1 MARQT
6 TRGGTGRGGSG
17 RGGRGSGGAGAPPGD
32 GETPVEGYVEPIEIQ
47 EEMERSFLEY
57 SMSVIV
63 ARALPDVRDGL
74 KPVHRRIL
82 YSMFDRGLRPDRP
95 HNKCA
100 KVVGDVMGT
109 YHPHGDS
116 AIYEALARM
125 VQEFSLRHP
134 LIDGHGS
141 FGGRSPD
148 DGPAAMRYTECRLAP
163 LALELMADIDEE
175 TVDMVANYDGSDEE
189 PVVLPGRFPNL
200 LINGSQGIAVGMATN
215 IPPHNMG
222 EVIDAAIHVLN
233 NPGATPD
240 DLMQFVKGPDFP
252 TGALIL
258 GRQGILDAYRTG
270 RGSIKMRAVA
280 EIEEGRVGD
289 RIVVTEFPYQ
299 TSVEVI
305 EQKITDLVRS
315 GDLDGISELRNASAN
330 QQPQLVIELKR
341 DANANVV
348 LNNLFKQ
355 TPLQTSFGVNMLAL
369 VDGVPRTLNLAQA
382 LSHYIDHQIVV
393 VTRRSQ
399 YRLKKARDRAH
410 IVEGLLKAIDML
422 DLVIATIR
430 GSDDRPA
437 ARTALMATPFEF
449 SEEQATHILD
459 MTLGRLTRLGRTEL
473 EEEMAKLLETI
484 AELEAILGDDTKLRG
499 VIATE
504 MGAIREKYADAR
516 RSIITHDPGEMGVED
531 LIDDEEIVVTMT
543 KGGYIKSVAA
553 AAFRTQGRG
562 GRGVQG
568 ARLKEE
574 DLVSQVVHTSAHTY
588 LLLFSNHG
596 KVYRLRG
603 HEIPMKERT
612 ARGTAAV
619 NLVPLAPNESIQAI
633 IATREFSPDQ
643 YLVFATAQGQVKK
656 TAMSEYDKSRREGFI
671 AINLRQGDEL
681 VRVVATS
688 GNDDI
693 FEVTRGGM
701 TIRFN
706 EADVRAM
713 GRDAAGVRGIRL
725 KADDIVVSC
734 DVAEDDTDI
743 LLVTDAGYG
752 KRTKLER
759 FNRQARGGQGVR
771 GIRLTGKRGSVV
783 AAFMVA
789 LDEEILLVSSGG
801 VVIRTAAR
809 EIASQG
815 RDATGVR
822 VMNLDEGQSVAAVA
836 RVTAENDDE

>member
-1 MARQT
+1 
-6 TRGGTGRGGSG
+6 
-17 RGGRGSGGAGAPPGD
+17 
-32 GETPVEGYVEPIEIQ
+32 
-47 EEMERSFLEY
+47 
-57 SMSVIV
+57 
-63 ARALPDVRDGL
+63 
-74 KPVHRRIL
+74 
-82 YSMFDRGLRPDRP
+82 
-95 HNKCA
+95 
-100 KVVGDVMGT
+100 
-109 YHPHGDS
+109 
-116 AIYEALARM
+116 
-125 VQEFSLRHP
+125 
-134 LIDGHGS
+134 
-141 FGGRSPD
+141 
-148 DGPAAMRYTECRLAP
+148 
-163 LALELMADIDEE
+163 
-175 TVDMVANYDGSDEE
+175 
-189 PVVLPGRFPNL
+189 
-200 LINGSQGIAVGMATN
+200 
-215 IPPHNMG
+215 
-222 EVIDAAIHVLN
+222 
-233 NPGATPD
+233 
-240 DLMQFVKGPDFP
+240 
-252 TGALIL
+252 
-258 GRQGILDAYRTG
+258 
-270 RGSIKMRAVA
+270 MRAVA
-280 EIEEGRVGD
+280 EIEEGTGGD

-305 EQKITDLVRS
+305 EQKISDLVRA
-315 GDLDGISELRNASAN
+315 GELDGIKEVLNSSAN
-330 QQPQLVIELKR
+330 QQPRLVIDLKR

-369 VDGVPRTLNLAQA
+369 VDTVPRTLNLAQA
-382 LSHYIDHQIVV
+382 LSHYIDHQIEVI
-393 VTRRSQ
+393 TRRSEF
-399 YRLKKARDRAH
+399 RLRKRQERAH
-410 IVEGLLKAIDML
+410 IVEGLLRAIDML
-422 DLVIATIR
+422 DAVIATIR
-430 GSDDRPA
+430 GSDDRPT
-437 ARTALMATPFEF
+437 ARTALMADPFSF
-449 SEEQATHILD
+449 SETQAEHILD
-459 MTLGRLTRLGRTEL
+459 MTLGRLTRLGRSQL
-473 EEEMAKLLETI
+473 EEELAKLLEEI
-484 AELEAILGDDTKLRG
+484 AELQAILADDTKLRG

-504 MGAIREKYADAR
+504 MTEIRDKFANPR
-516 RSIITHDPGEMGVED
+516 RSVITHDPGEMGVED

-574 DLVSQVVHTSAHTY
+574 DLVSQVVHSSAHAY

-612 ARGTAAV
+612 AKGTAAV

-656 TAMSEYDKSRREGFI
+656 TALSEYDKSRREGFI
-671 AINLRQGDEL
+671 AINLRDGDEL

-688 GNDDI
+688 GSDDI
-693 FEVTRGGM
+693 FEVTRSGM

-725 KADDIVVSC
+725 KADDAVVSC
-734 DVAEDDTDI
+734 DVAADDTDI

-783 AAFMVA
+783 AAFMIG

-822 VMNLDEGQSVAAVA
+822 VMNLDDGQSVAAVA
-836 RVTAENDDE
+836 RVTAESDGEE

>member
-1 MARQT
+1 MPRQS
-6 TRGGTGRGGSG
+6 TRGSSG
-17 RGGRGSGGAGAPPGD
+17 RGSSGNGAPPTGD
-32 GETPVEGYVEPIEIQ
+32 EPVSGAIEPIEIQ

-148 DGPAAMRYTECRLAP
+148 DGPAAMRYTECRLAQ

-200 LINGSQGIAVGMATN
+200 LINGSTGIAVGMATN

-222 EVIDAAIHVLN
+222 EVIDAAIHVLHH
-233 NPGATPD
+233 PEATPD
-240 DLMQFVKGPDFP
+240 DLMAFVKGPDFP

-270 RGSIKMRAVA
+270 RGSIKMRSVA

-305 EQKITDLVRS
+305 EQKITDLVKA

-330 QQPQLVIELKR
+330 QEPRLVIELKR

-348 LNNLFKQ
+348 LNNLYKQ
-355 TPLQTSFGVNMLAL
+355 TPMQTSFGVNMLAL

-382 LSHYIDHQIVV
+382 VSYYIDHQIEV
-393 VTRRSQ
+393 VTRRSEF
-399 YRLKKARDRAH
+399 RLRKARERAH
-410 IVEGLLKAIDML
+410 IVEGLLRAIDML
-422 DLVIATIR
+422 DAVIAAIR
-430 GSDDRPA
+430 GSADRPEA
-437 ARTALMATPFEF
+437 KTALMAEPFSF
-449 SEEQATHILD
+449 SEEQAVHILD
-459 MTLGRLTRLGRTEL
+459 MQLGRLTRLGRSDL
-473 EEEMAKLLETI
+473 EEEMAKLRETI
-484 AELEAILGDDTKLRG
+484 AELEAILGDDTKLRA

-504 MGAIREKYADAR
+504 MTEIRDKFADPR

-543 KGGYIKSVAA
+543 SGGYIKSVAA

-574 DLVSQVVHTSAHTY
+574 DLVSQVVHTSAHAY

-603 HEIPMKERT
+603 HEIPVKERT
-612 ARGTAAV
+612 AKGTAAV
-619 NLVPLAPNESIQAI
+619 NLVPLAPSESVQAI
-633 IATREFSPDQ
+633 IATREFSPEQ
-643 YLVFATAQGQVKK
+643 FLVFATAQGQVKK

-671 AINLRQGDEL
+671 AINLREGDEL

-688 GNDDI
+688 GTDDI
-693 FEVTRGGM
+693 FEVTRSGM

-734 DVAEDDTDI
+734 DVAADDTDI

-783 AAFMVA
+783 AAFMVG

>member
-1 MARQT
+1 MPRQS
-6 TRGGTGRGGSG
+6 TRGS
-17 RGGRGSGGAGAPPGD
+17 GSGGAGSDGTEAPPAEPG
-32 GETPVEGYVEPIEIQ
+32 GSIEPIEIQ

-82 YSMFDRGLRPDRP
+82 YSMFDNGLRPDRP
-95 HNKCA
+95 YNKCA
-100 KVVGDVMGT
+100 KVVGEVMGV

-125 VQEFSLRHP
+125 VQEFSLRYP

-141 FGGRSPD
+141 FGGRGPD
-148 DGPAAMRYTECRLAP
+148 DGAAAMRYTECRLAP

-175 TVDMVANYDGSDEE
+175 TVDMVPNYDGSAQE
-189 PVVLPGRFPNL
+189 PVVLPARFPNL
-200 LINGSQGIAVGMATN
+200 LVNGSQGIAVGMATN
-215 IPPHNMG
+215 VPPHNMT
-222 EVIDAAIHVLN
+222 EVIDAAIHVLHH
-233 NPGATPD
+233 PEATPD
-240 DLMQFVKGPDFP
+240 ELMEFVKGPDFP

-280 EIEEGRVGD
+280 EIEEGRSSD
-289 RIVVTEFPYQ
+289 RIVVTELPYQ

-305 EQKITDLVRS
+305 EQKITELVRA
-315 GDLDGISELRNASAN
+315 GDLDGISALRNLSAN
-330 QQPQLVIELKR
+330 QEPRLVIELKR

-382 LSHYIDHQIVV
+382 LGHYIDHQVEVIR
-393 VTRRSQ
+393 RRSQ
-399 YRLKKARDRAH
+399 FRLEKARNRAH
-410 IVEGLLKAIDML
+410 IVEGLLRAIDML
-422 DLVIATIR
+422 DAVIATIR
-430 GSDDRPA
+430 GSADRPE
-437 ARTALMATPFEF
+437 ARSALMAEPFSFTEV
-449 SEEQATHILD
+449 QATHILD
-459 MTLGRLTRLGRTEL
+459 MTLGRLTRLGRSEL
-473 EEEMAKLLETI
+473 EEEMTQLRTTI
-484 AELEAILGDDTKLRG
+484 AELEAILSDDGKLRG
-499 VIATE
+499 VIETE
-504 MGAIREKYADAR
+504 MVAIRDKHSNPR
-516 RSIITHDPGEMGVED
+516 RSIVTHDPGEMGVED
-531 LIDDEEIVVTMT
+531 LIHDEDIVVTMT
-543 KGGYIKSVAA
+543 RAGYIKSVAA

-574 DLVSQVVHTSAHTY
+574 DLVSQVVHSSAHSF
-588 LLLFSNHG
+588 LLLFSNRG

-603 HEIPMKERT
+603 HEIPMKDRT

-619 NLVPLAPNESIQAI
+619 NLVPLAPNESITAI
-633 IATREFSPDQ
+633 ITTREFSPEQ
-643 YLVFATAQGQVKK
+643 FLVFATKKGQVKK

-671 AINLRQGDEL
+671 AINLRNGDEL

-688 GNDDI
+688 GQDDL
-693 FEVTRGGM
+693 FEVTRSGM
-701 TIRFN
+701 TIRFS
-706 EADVRAM
+706 EEDVRPM

-725 KADDIVVSC
+725 RAGDDVVSC
-734 DVAEDDTDI
+734 DVAADDTDI
-743 LLVTDAGYG
+743 LIVTDAGYG

-759 FNRQARGGQGVR
+759 FNRQTRGGQGVR
-771 GIRLTGKRGSVV
+771 GIRLTGTRGTVV
-783 AAFMVA
+783 GAFMIG

-822 VMNLDEGQSVAAVA
+822 VMNLDDGQTVAAVA
-836 RVTAENDDE
+836 RVAAEADEA